1 MRISIAIATA
11 LLLAR
16 TASTVRAECA
26 PTAIPIGDPAV
37 VKTLSDRLAAN
48 GVATVVASGC
58 PVVRVTVEQRGG
70 QLHLQVIDAFHRRG
84 ERIVRDVATAAAV
97 IESWTLQV
105 VEPGAW
111 PEALPPVVAAAPP
124 NKVAMSAI
132 VAGGRSW
139 IGDDG
144 TTWVGATVGGCW
156 RVGWSCLGGA
166 LDVGADT
173 AVVQDV
179 MTGSQRSRA
188 IHALATVD
196 APRRLGAFTVS
207 PGVAVG
213 YGWNRIQQQ
222 HQDIV
227 HGSIS
232 ISHANHALRAGLHL
246 NVSRSIGRHFAVFGG
261 LFGDVATLRTEIPD
275 GPRGRFGVSLGA
287 RLEAP

>member
-1 MRISIAIATA
+1 MRTSIAIATA
-11 LLLAR
+11 LLAG
-16 TASTVRAECA
+16 TASTVHAECA
-26 PTAIPIGDPAV
+26 PAAVPIGDPTI
-37 VKTLSDRLAAN
+37 VKTLIDRLAAN
-48 GVATVVASGC
+48 GIATVAASGC
-58 PVVRVTVEQRGG
+58 PVVRVTVERRGE
-70 QLHLQVIDAFHRRG
+70 QLHLHVIDAYQRHG
-84 ERIVRDVATAAAV
+84 ERAVKDVATAAAV

-105 VEPGAW
+105 VEPGAL
-111 PEALPPVVAAAPP
+111 PAEAPTAAIAMATPSVVA
-124 NKVAMSAI
+124 MAI

-144 TTWVGATVGGCW
+144 TTWVGATAGGCW

-166 LDVGADT
+166 LDAGSDT
-173 AVVQDV
+173 SAVQDA
-179 MTGSQRSRA
+179 MIGSQRSLA
-188 IHALATVD
+188 IHALATADV
-196 APRRLGAFTVS
+196 PRRLGAFTAS
-207 PGVAVG
+207 PGVSLG

-227 HGSIS
+227 HGPIS
-232 ISHANHALRAGLHL
+232 ISHANHALRVGLHL